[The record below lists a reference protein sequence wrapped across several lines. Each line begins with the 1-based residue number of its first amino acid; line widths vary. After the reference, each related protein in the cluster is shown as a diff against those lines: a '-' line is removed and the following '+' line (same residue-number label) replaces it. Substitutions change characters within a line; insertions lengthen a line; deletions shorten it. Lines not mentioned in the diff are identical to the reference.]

1 MKKLSNILIIVSLIL
16 LSGVG
21 IKHFELSEYLTKLM
35 SEQKG
40 TDSVAEIKIEPK
52 RTKTKISYKNHLDK
66 GDLRFQNGYN
76 TLAIAE
82 YTEATKLEP
91 SLPDAYI
98 KIGKVHFSEKNF
110 TKALENFRIASQ
122 TDPEHVESKIL
133 IGITYINL
141 SEFDKAEKIFNA
153 VTAENAKLYYY
164 RGLLNILYKQYEDA
178 KFNLEKAIKTDSEG
192 TIKNGAGKVL
202 GAFATFI
209 VSEGAQETYRRTL
222 LAKALSEVNEHNLA
236 IQVVYDVLEE
246 NPQYRDAWIILGYSY
261 LNLEKYFDAISSL
274 EKALEIDPSKPETL
288 YFLGITQK
296 KQGEY
301 GASINSLEIAVRN
314 GFEPR
319 TMAYKELAESYMKN
333 EEYEKAVMYYEKLIE
348 ADKTNMDAFI
358 KAIWIYI
365 DFIGNPGK
373 AEEIAKTAISA
384 NPESALSY
392 NLLGWAKTSS
402 GDMEGAKDNLEKALE
417 IDENLAAAYL
427 NLGIWYERQGNL
439 VDAKTN
445 YKRAYELEKGTGV
458 GEKALNMYNATVKK
472 EAEKSTQAT
481 PSVMEP

>member
-16 LSGVG
+16 LSAVT
-21 IKHFELSEYLTKLM
+21 IRHFGLSRYITAFVSKEKNIEKTEVK
-35 SEQKG
+35 K
-40 TDSVAEIKIEPK
+40 VEPK
-52 RTKTKISYKNHLDK
+52 KIRTKISYKNHLDK

-98 KIGKVHFSEKNF
+98 KIGKVHFSEKNWE
-110 TKALENFRIASQ
+110 KALENFRIASQ
-122 TDPEHVESKIL
+122 ADSEHIESKIL

-153 VTAENAKLYYY
+153 INGEDARLYYY
-164 RGLLNILYKQYEDA
+164 RGLLNILYKKYEDA
-178 KFNLEKAIKTDSEG
+178 KYNLGKAAETDVEG
-192 TIKNGAGKVL
+192 IVKGNSQKLLA
-202 GAFATFI
+202 AFDTFDK
-209 VSEGAQETYRRTL
+209 SEGAQETYQRTL
-222 LAKALSEVNEHNLA
+222 LAKTLSEVNEHNLT
-236 IQVVYDVLEE
+236 IQVVYDVLEG

-261 LNLEKYFDAISSL
+261 LNLEKYFDAVSSL
-274 EKALEIDPSKPETL
+274 EKALAIDPSKPEAL
-288 YFLGITQK
+288 YFLGVAQK

-301 GASINSLEIAVRN
+301 GKAINNLEIAVRN
-314 GFEPR
+314 GFEPKA
-319 TMAYKELAESYMKN
+319 TAYKELAESYMKN
-333 EEYEKAVMYYEKLIE
+333 EEYEKAVEYYEKLIE
-348 ADKTNMDAFI
+348 ADASNLDAFI

-373 AEEIAKTAISA
+373 AEEIAQTAVKA
-384 NPESALSY
+384 HPEDALSY
-392 NLLGWAKTSS
+392 NLLGWAKISG
-402 GDMEGAKDNLEKALE
+402 GDMTGAKDNLDKALQ

-458 GEKALNMYNATVKK
+458 GEKALNMYNALIKK
-472 EAEKSTQAT
+472 ETEKSTPAT
-481 PSVMEP
+481 QSAMER

>member
-16 LSGVG
+16 LSAVT
-21 IKHFELSEYLTKLM
+21 IRHFGLSKYITAFVSKEKNIEKTEVK
-35 SEQKG
+35 K
-40 TDSVAEIKIEPK
+40 VEPK
-52 RTKTKISYKNHLDK
+52 KIRTKISYKNHLDK

-122 TDPEHVESKIL
+122 TDPQHVESKIL

-164 RGLLNILYKQYEDA
+164 RGLLNVLYKQYEDA
-178 KFNLEKAIKTDSEG
+178 KFNLGKASETDSEG
-192 TIKNGAGKVL
+192 TVKNGAERVL
-202 GAFATFI
+202 GAFATFD

-261 LNLEKYFDAISSL
+261 LNIEKYFDAISSL

-301 GASINSLEIAVRN
+301 GSAINSLEIAVRN

-373 AEEIAKTAISA
+373 AEEIAKTAVEA
-384 NPESALSY
+384 HPEEALSY

-402 GDMEGAKDNLEKALE
+402 GDMKGAKDNLEKAIE

-439 VDAKTN
+439 VDAKIN

-458 GEKALNMYNATVKK
+458 GEKALDMYNALIKK
-472 EAEKSTQAT
+472 ETEKSTPAT
-481 PSVMEP
+481 QSAMER